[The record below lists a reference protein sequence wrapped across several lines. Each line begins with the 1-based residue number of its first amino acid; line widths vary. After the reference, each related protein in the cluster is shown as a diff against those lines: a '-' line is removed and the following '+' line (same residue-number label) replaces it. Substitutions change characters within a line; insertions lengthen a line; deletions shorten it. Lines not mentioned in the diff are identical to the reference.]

1 MFKHWSEYRTFL
13 FHYVIQ
19 LLDNYPDL
27 NNQTNLL
34 FSSILYFVNSSQET
48 PTGRKKIIP
57 VGSDFEGS
65 PSPETPSSPVT
76 PSPAKNNNTINED
89 DEDSSK
95 KKSKFGLKWKSKL
108 LTNPS

>member
-1 MFKHWSEYRTFL
+1 MPTVYEKAKRHLCHQETRDYFRS
-13 FHYVIQ
+13 
-19 LLDNYPDL
+19 P
-27 NNQTNLL
+27 
-34 FSSILYFVNSSQET
+34 LYFVNSCQET